1 MRKILFFAL
10 VLCLCIGCSNK
21 VGLKGTVTFS
31 DDGEP
36 LPLGEIG
43 FSTPTFFA
51 RGTIQPDGSY
61 VVGSEGVADGLPPGE
76 YNVTITAFMEDKNPT
91 MGKNGMPVDNS
102 RHLIDE
108 KYSSQTTSGLKATVD
123 SSTKVLD
130 FKVDRAK

>member
-1 MRKILFFAL
+1 MRKILFF
-10 VLCLCIGCSNK
+10 VMILCLCIGCSDK
-21 VGLKGTVTFS
+21 VGLKGKVTFS
-31 DDGEP
+31 DNDEP
-36 LPLGEIG
+36 LPCGEIG

-61 VVGSEGVADGLPPGE
+61 IVGSESVTDGLPPGD
-76 YNVTITAFMEDKNPT
+76 YNVTVTAFVEDRNPT

-102 RHLIDE
+102 KHLVDQ

-123 SSTKVLD
+123 SSTKVLN